1 VTEADGWDEES
12 RSWALALAQYEAG
25 LCPACGQPMSVCQA
39 PENEGMFEAE
49 PPIRCFSKTALV
61 KFQDGYE
68 QDPALLWTAAQLRS
82 G

>member
-1 VTEADGWDEES
+1 
-12 RSWALALAQYEAG
+12 
-25 LCPACGQPMSVCQA
+25 MSVCQA